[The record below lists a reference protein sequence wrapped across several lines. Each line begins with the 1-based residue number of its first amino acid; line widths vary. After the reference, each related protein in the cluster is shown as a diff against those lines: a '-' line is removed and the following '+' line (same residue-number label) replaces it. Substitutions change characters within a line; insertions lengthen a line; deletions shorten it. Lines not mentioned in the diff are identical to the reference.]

1 MFNKEQ
7 FLTIANM
14 QDQMN
19 TLVRGAD
26 WREQQLDWS
35 VALMVEGGE
44 ACDHYS
50 WKWWTP
56 QNRDIDQ
63 TQIEIVDMLHFA
75 LSGMLVSYDNPEE
88 AFNAIEAGIGTI
100 DQESMER
107 MDEWDVLAF
116 IKETVSHGLIGN
128 FGFSIYLLIRAGKL
142 LGMNEVTLFNKYVGK
157 NVLNKFRKA
166 NGYKEGTYIKIW
178 HGEEDNVYLERI
190 LREYTLS
197 DITPTPEQLYE
208 SLDNIYCNVINP
220 STPVGNV
227 QH

>member
-1 MFNKEQ
+1 
-7 FLTIANM
+7 M

-166 NGYKEGTYIKIW
+166 NGYKEGTYIKMW
-178 HGEEDNVYLERI
+178 FGQEDNVYLEGVLKSFADRNEVPI
-190 LREYTLS
+190 PAQIESELGTIYANVLS
-197 DITPTPEQLYE
+197 NT
-208 SLDNIYCNVINP
+208 
-220 STPVGNV
+220 
-227 QH
+227 H